1 MPPQKAPIEPAIE
14 MKLSSFRILEE
25 NFLKLAKTEYPITKC
40 VRDQIDYIRRT

>member
-14 MKLSSFRILEE
+14 MKLSSFRIFEA

-40 VRDQIDYIRRT
+40 LRDIIDYIRRT